1 MKNRHLLRA
10 VLFVSVSM
18 FLILF
23 LAESQIFRLLA
34 KNDTFYLEWL
44 KFLGIMVV
52 CLTLWLFSIN
62 SFYKFFK
69 MVNSENLAKETERL
83 QFEESQKLIETLRS
97 QRHDYRN
104 QLQVIKVL
112 AQFNKSEEIV
122 KYIQEYDQV
131 LDLPSFIS
139 TRIDNPVISAMFL
152 VFTTEAK
159 EKEIQLNIDSD
170 LDFSHCTLSAVKL
183 TRLLGNIIRNAM
195 EILESTM
202 AIERTI
208 QVTMWETKD
217 SYCFLVWNNGPVIP
231 PENVKQIF
239 SPGFSTKNSTGLGL
253 TIVKELTEGMGGKVN
268 VTSSLQDRT
277 EFKIVIPKST
287 PQVHEK

>member
-1 MKNRHLLRA
+1 
-10 VLFVSVSM
+10 M

-23 LAESQIFRLLA
+23 LAESQIIKLLS
-34 KNDTFYLEWL
+34 KNNDFYREWL
-44 KFLGIMVV
+44 SFLGIMVI
-52 CLTLWLFSIN
+52 CLALWLLSIN

-69 MVNSENLAKETERL
+69 IMNLENLTKETDRL

-139 TRIDNPVISAMFL
+139 TRIENPVISAMFL

-159 EKEIQLNIDSD
+159 EKEILLNIDSD
-170 LDFSHCTLSAVKL
+170 LDFSHCNLPPAKL
-183 TRLLGNIIRNAM
+183 TRILGNIIRNAL
-195 EILESTM
+195 EILELTM
-202 AIERTI
+202 APERTI
-208 QVTMWETKD
+208 QVTMWETKE

-231 PENVKQIF
+231 PENMQRIF
-239 SPGFSTKNSTGLGL
+239 TVGFSTKNSTGLGL
-253 TIVKELTEGMGGKVN
+253 AIVKELTEGMGGKIT
-268 VTSSLQDRT
+268 VTSSPEDGT
-277 EFKIVIPKST
+277 EFKIVIPKT
-287 PQVHEK
+287 PLPVHEKV